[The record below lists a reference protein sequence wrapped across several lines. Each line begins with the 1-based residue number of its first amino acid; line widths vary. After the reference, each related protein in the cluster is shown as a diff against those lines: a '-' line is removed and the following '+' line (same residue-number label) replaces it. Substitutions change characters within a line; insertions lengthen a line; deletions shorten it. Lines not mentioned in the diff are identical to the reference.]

1 MQPSSS
7 KSSSTTP
14 LLDPSTNA
22 AGGSRYAVPKQPQQP
37 HYSNMRK
44 KPNNSSRNDCMSV
57 RQVGVTLGI
66 VVLLLTA
73 TSLWFSTLDDSNGGR
88 RHRSPSST
96 IKEPSTPPDS
106 LPSDPFA
113 QYIYQEELQ
122 LNYIN
127 TAVVNNPSRFAA
139 LHGDE
144 QQQDNSNINKN
155 KNNNHRTIVV
165 GDVHGSLVGFERFLK
180 KIEHNPQRDTLILA
194 GDIVAKGPQSL
205 KVVDRL
211 IELQAKCVRGNHD
224 DIVIRWRGFL
234 DSLDVAILEEYEASP
249 AFIDSLDDVV
259 EIGAEAQAQAVAET
273 MDAFFFQ
280 RGISIPSDLNR
291 RSEHYQIARAMTT
304 DQYNYLRQC
313 PLILTIPREISANHI
328 PVHVVHAGIDPTR
341 DILKQRPW
349 VLVNIRNILKDGT
362 PSRKKSKG
370 RGWAREFN
378 ELHNQRS
385 PSKRDFLVVY
395 GHDAGRSLNVMPWSI
410 GLDTGCVY
418 GRELTGYVIETGL
431 IVSSPCPRL

>member
-1 MQPSSS
+1 
-7 KSSSTTP
+7 
-14 LLDPSTNA
+14 
-22 AGGSRYAVPKQPQQP
+22 
-37 HYSNMRK
+37 
-44 KPNNSSRNDCMSV
+44 MSV
-57 RQVGVTLGI
+57 RQVGATLGI
-66 VVLLLTA
+66 VLLLLTA
-73 TSLWFSTLDDSNGGR
+73 TSLWFSTLDDPTGGR
-88 RHRSPSST
+88 RRRFPSPT

-122 LNYIN
+122 LNYDNII
-127 TAVVNNPSRFAA
+127 VNPSRR
-139 LHGDE
+139 GGDSNSNNDE
-144 QQQDNSNINKN
+144 QNNK
-155 KNNNHRTIVV
+155 KTNHRTIVV

-180 KIEHNPQRDTLILA
+180 KIEHNPQKDTLILA

-224 DIVIRWRGFL
+224 DVVIRWRGFL
-234 DSLDVAILEEYEASP
+234 DSVDMAILKEYEASP
-249 AFIDSLDDVV
+249 AFVDELSLEGAVDVV
-259 EIGAEAQAQAVAET
+259 EDAQTKEEAQTAAET

-280 RGISIPSDLNR
+280 RGIQIPSDLDR
-291 RSEHYQIARAMTT
+291 RSEHYQIARAMTK

-313 PLILTIPREISANHI
+313 PLILTIPKEISVNHV

-341 DILKQRPW
+341 DILNQRPW
-349 VLVNIRNILKDGT
+349 VLVNIRNLLKDGT

-370 RGWAREFN
+370 RGWAHEFN
-378 ELHNQRS
+378 ELHNRRS

-418 GRELTGYVIETGL
+418 GRELTGYVVETGL
-431 IVSSPCPRL
+431 IISSPCPRV

>member
-1 MQPSSS
+1 MQSSSS
-7 KSSSTTP
+7 KSSSTP
-14 LLDPSTNA
+14 LLDPSSSRNTG
-22 AGGSRYAVPKQPQQP
+22 GGSRNAVPKQPQQP
-37 HYSNMRK
+37 HYSTMRK
-44 KPNNSSRNDCMSV
+44 KPNHASRNDCMSV
-57 RQVGVTLGI
+57 RQVGATLGI
-66 VVLLLTA
+66 VILLLTA

-88 RHRSPSST
+88 RRRSPSST

-122 LNYIN
+122 LNYDYEN
-127 TAVVNNPSRFAA
+127 TAGVINPSRFAA
-139 LHGDE
+139 LRGDE
-144 QQQDNSNINKN
+144 QQQQQDKNKN
-155 KNNNHRTIVV
+155 NNNHRTIVV

-180 KIEHNPQRDTLILA
+180 RIEHKPQRDTLVLA

-224 DIVIRWRGFL
+224 DVVIRWRGFL
-234 DSLDVAILEEYEASP
+234 DSVNAAILEEYEASS
-249 AFIDSLDDVV
+249 AFVDVM
-259 EIGAEAQAQAVAET
+259 EAEAETEAEAQAIES
-273 MDAFFFQ
+273 MNAFFLQ
-280 RGISIPSDLNR
+280 RGINIPSDLDR

-304 DQYNYLRQC
+304 EQYNYLRQC
-313 PLILTIPREISANHI
+313 PLILTIPKEISVNHI

-341 DILKQRPW
+341 DILNQRPW
-349 VLVNIRNILKDGT
+349 VLVNIRNLLKDGT

-378 ELHNQRS
+378 ELHNRRS

-418 GRELTGYVIETGL
+418 GRELTGYVVETGL
-431 IVSSPCPRL
+431 IVSSPCPRV

>member
-1 MQPSSS
+1 
-7 KSSSTTP
+7 
-14 LLDPSTNA
+14 
-22 AGGSRYAVPKQPQQP
+22 
-37 HYSNMRK
+37 MRK
-44 KPNNSSRNDCMSV
+44 RQSSRNDCMSV
-57 RQVGVTLGI
+57 RQVGATLGI

-73 TSLWFSTLDDSNGGR
+73 TSLWFSTLNDNNGGR
-88 RHRSPSST
+88 RPRKPSST

-122 LNYIN
+122 LNY
-127 TAVVNNPSRFAA
+127 
-139 LHGDE
+139 GD
-144 QQQDNSNINKN
+144 SPN
-155 KNNNHRTIVV
+155 KNNNKEKQNKPRRTIVV

-180 KIEHNPQRDTLILA
+180 KVEHNPQRDTVILA

-205 KVVDRL
+205 KVVDRAM
-211 IELQAKCVRGNHD
+211 ELQIKCVRGNHD
-224 DIVIRWRGFL
+224 DTVIRWRGFL
-234 DSLDVAILEEYEASP
+234 DSLDVAILEEYEASS
-249 AFIDSLDDVV
+249 AYVDESSSLDEAVDVV
-259 EIGAEAQAQAVAET
+259 EAGAEADEAEAEARNAAT
-273 MDAFFFQ
+273 MEAFFLQ
-280 RGISIPSDLNR
+280 RGINIPSDLDR
-291 RSEHYQIARAMTT
+291 RSEHYLIARAMTT
-304 DQYNYLRQC
+304 AQYNYLRQC
-313 PLILTIPREISANHI
+313 PLILTIPKEISLNHI

-341 DILKQRPW
+341 DILHQQPW
-349 VLVNIRNILKDGT
+349 VLVNIRNLLKDGT

-378 ELHNQRS
+378 ELHNRRS

-418 GRELTGYVIETGL
+418 GRELTGYVVETGL